1 VQTRFACSERNAGL
15 HDNDEGKALFV
26 TALGITSWATY
37 LPRFRLDRGA
47 MSKAF
52 SMNSGKGVRTVA
64 SYDEDASTMAVEAA
78 RRATNSSGPFDTLMF
93 STTHPPLLDKGNA
106 ATIAAVLDLPAR
118 ITAVDMGGSARST
131 IGCLKSAFA
140 LTTPTMVLSADLRF
154 GRPGSDDEING
165 SDGAAAFTFGADP
178 QVTLLAMESVSS
190 PVMDRWRSEG
200 DKGSQVWDDRWS
212 ADQQVPLMLA
222 VAERVMKTAGLAA
235 ADIAAVVVSSAS
247 SKVAAQVLTK
257 LGGGSEAN
265 GEPFGYYG
273 SADVGIK
280 LARVLCHAAANQHI
294 LVVAGADGADA
305 MVLRTTEAFHA
316 DSGSVDDGAAGLGVS
331 VIDYLAWK
339 GLVHREP
346 PRRPDPEIPAAPA
359 VSRSDDWKFAFTG
372 SACSACGARHL
383 PPQRICMSCGA
394 LDKMESAPMQHERG
408 EVRTYTI
415 DRIAF
420 SPSPPVV
427 IAVIDFESGGRFRC
441 QLTDVTPDEVEVG
454 LKVEMVYRL
463 ISVSQSGIRNYFWKA
478 RPLQSLSKGE

>member
-1 VQTRFACSERNAGL
+1 MTQ
-15 HDNDEGKALFV
+15 
-26 TALGITSWATY
+26 LGITSWATY
-37 LPRFRLDRGA
+37 LPRYRLDRGA
-47 MSKAF
+47 VSKAF
-52 SMNSGKGVRTVA
+52 SMNSGKGPRTVA
-64 SYDEDASTMAVEAA
+64 SFDEDASTMAVEAA
-78 RRATNSSGPFDTLMF
+78 RRTRGGSGPVDTVMF
-93 STTHPPLLDKGNA
+93 STTHPPLLDKGSA
-106 ATIAAVLDLPAR
+106 ATIAAVLDLPAH

-140 LTTPTMVLSADLRF
+140 LTTPTMVLTSDMRF

-178 QVTLLAMESVSS
+178 HVVLVAMESVSS

-200 DKGSQVWDDRWS
+200 DTGSQVWDDRWT
-212 ADQQVPLMLA
+212 ADQQVPLMLM
-222 VAERVMKTAGLAA
+222 VVERVLKTAG
-235 ADIAAVVVSSAS
+235 IAASDIGGVVVSASS
-247 SKVAAQVLTK
+247 SKVVAQVLGK
-257 LGGGSEAN
+257 LGGGGEAN
-265 GEPFGYYG
+265 VEPFGYYG

-280 LARVLCHAAANQHI
+280 LARVLSRASANQYI
-294 LVVAGADGADA
+294 LVVSGADGADA
-305 MVLRTTEAFHA
+305 MVLRTSAQFTAEA
-316 DSGSVDDGAAGLGVS
+316 GSVDDGSGGLAVS
-331 VIDYLAWK
+331 VIDYMAWR

-372 SACSACGARHL
+372 TQCGACGARHL
-383 PPQRICMSCGA
+383 PPQRVCMSCGA
-394 LDKMESAPMQHERG
+394 LDKMEPVLMQNDRG

-427 IAVIDFESGGRFRC
+427 VAVIDFESGGRFRC
-441 QLTDVTPDEVEVG
+441 QLADVNPDEVQVG

-463 ISVSQSGIRNYFWKA
+463 ISVAQSGIRNYFWKA